1 MTKRFFCVII
11 YPGGSFSVKDLA
23 CALHF
28 GTRVRVKNCS
38 LALSRIGAEKSGRV
52 VSYEKSHFKKI
63 WSGGMLPKPPFQK
76 WWVGKT
82 RLLSFSLPPFSILCS
97 LRNFEKL
104 DPFSNLRRVWEKI
117 FFLVWEN
124 YQSRFLVFSFWKK
137 SPKVFFPQYPLF
149 WHNIRNLNISIF

>member
-11 YPGGSFSVKDLA
+11 YPGGSFLVKDLA

-82 RLLSFSLPPFSILCS
+82 QLLSFSLPPFSILCS
-97 LRNFEKL
+97 LRNSRIRPFQQSPKSMRK
-104 DPFSNLRRVWEKI
+104 DP
-117 FFLVWEN
+117 
-124 YQSRFLVFSFWKK
+124 FLVFGKNPLK
-137 SPKVFFPQYPLF
+137 YFF
-149 WHNIRNLNISIF
+149 LNIPFSDIISEI